1 MKEAFLHAAVKI
13 SAKPRVM
20 QVEKSSVGWR
30 RDLETANWRP
40 SVHKQLGAETIWEKF
55 LKYLPCFYSSQSTDL
70 WLLLGRGYWARKILE
85 LMLPGPFLY
94 FPNTIQ
100 RNISECLRMRQ
111 GSFMAMPFPPNPVKS
126 SSLKVVSDEDWWGW
140 VTNEFLKTL
149 KALSAEWLSLT
160 RA

>member
-1 MKEAFLHAAVKI
+1 MQQLRL

-55 LKYLPCFYSSQSTDL
+55 LKYLPCFYSSQTTDL

-85 LMLPGPFLY
+85 LMPPGPFLY

-100 RNISECLRMRQ
+100 RNISEGLRVRQ
-111 GSFMAMPFPPNPVKS
+111 GSFMAMPFPPNPVKP
-126 SSLKVVSDEDWWGW
+126 SSLKVVSDQDWWGR